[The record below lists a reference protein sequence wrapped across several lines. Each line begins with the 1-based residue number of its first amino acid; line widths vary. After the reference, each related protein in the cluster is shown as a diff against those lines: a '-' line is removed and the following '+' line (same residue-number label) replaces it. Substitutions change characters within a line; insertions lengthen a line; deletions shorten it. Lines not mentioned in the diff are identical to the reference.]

1 MARQTGLP
9 EWDEGPV
16 EVALSRVLSAV
27 GYHQPPVYYLSS
39 FMMSDPAGSRVE
51 GGGRFRLDHEVPQG
65 AGKLVMADEPVRW
78 NAALPG
84 TPGDPADVRFA

>member
-51 GGGRFRLDHEVPQG
+51 GRAVSARTTESLKEREIGHGG
-65 AGKLVMADEPVRW
+65 
-78 NAALPG
+78 
-84 TPGDPADVRFA
+84 